1 MTKRNP
7 TVSAETP
14 SADENSVPSPAESV
28 DAIAKARDLDELERI
43 RRSVMAV
50 GEATYHWDI
59 ASDKIVWSA
68 NVPDVLQTS
77 DDTLV
82 ATGRGYADLLDP
94 DNFTSRYDAIMRS
107 TSKDQGEG
115 VPFSIEYLLNTERG
129 QIRQAV
135 WVEDCGRWYAGR
147 DGQPSEA
154 FGVVRQIDDRHERDQ
169 QLEYM
174 GNCDPLTGMMNRGK
188 LSEALAAT
196 MARATQED
204 TSCAF
209 LIAVINNLA
218 VVNDAYGFD
227 IADEVIVSVGQ
238 RLNRIVRT
246 GDMIGRYSGAKFG
259 IILSDC
265 SEEEIRGAAERFLN
279 IARDSVFETERGPVW
294 AMMSIGG
301 VVLPKFA
308 ADTNAAMA
316 YAEEAL
322 AEAKR
327 QSSDSFVPYRPSAER
342 ISVRSLNARC
352 ASEIVSSLKEDRFAL
367 AYQPIVDAKTG
378 RIAFQE
384 ALLRM
389 RCDDGDTVAAHHLI
403 PIAEKLGLVRLI
415 DRAVARMTVDA
426 LARAPNL
433 SVSINVSGTT
443 ATDPRWFNQ
452 LTSILSEEPGIADRV
467 MLEITETV
475 ALQDLD
481 QTIRFT
487 RALREM
493 GCRVAIDDF
502 GAGYTSFRN
511 LRELDIDMVKIDG
524 TFCERLSENE
534 DNQYF
539 VRSLV
544 DLAKKFDLLTAAE
557 WVESEADAELLRSWG
572 VDYLQGNLFGEPTTD
587 VPWAQT
593 SSHGHRQTPDEAA
606 VFDASMIS
614 IALQQEDEQA
624 KEPDRPVVAME
635 TEDMPFQVK
644 VPPTDT
650 NDDAHPMDDRD
661 NEPADHPNDDNEA
674 MLFVNSGKAKEPAG
688 TQADAPKIKLPTA
701 EDLTLEPFQAMRPH
715 DMPTGPADDRYSKDD
730 APDTSAAA
738 MEKPAAGGE
747 FAPIKLELDQSLLK
761 SAMSELDA
769 TFGPRSTTSSES
781 DHPDLAGAIAKT
793 FAADQKAGS

>member
-7 TVSAETP
+7 TVPAETP
-14 SADENSVPSPAESV
+14 SADENSDPSPADSV
-28 DAIAKARDLDELERI
+28 DAIAKARDLGELEHI

-59 ASDKIVWSA
+59 ATDKIVWSSNA
-68 NVPDVLQTS
+68 LDVIQAT
-77 DDTLV
+77 DDTSIS
-82 ATGRGYADLLDP
+82 TGRGYADLLDP
-94 DNFTSRYDAIMRS
+94 DNFTSRYDTVMRS
-107 TSKDQGEG
+107 PSKDQGEG

-135 WVEDCGRWYAGR
+135 WVEDCGRWYAGK
-147 DGQPSEA
+147 DGQPAEA
-154 FGVVRQIDDRHERDQ
+154 VGIVRQIDDRHERDQ

-196 MARATQED
+196 MAQAAQEG

-209 LIAVINNLA
+209 LIAMINNLA

-227 IADEVIVSVGQ
+227 IADEVIVSVGH
-238 RLNRIVRT
+238 RLNRIVRN

-259 IILSDC
+259 IILTDC
-265 SEEEIRGAAERFLN
+265 NEQEIRDAAERFLN

-294 AMMSIGG
+294 AMLSIGG

-308 ADTNAAMA
+308 GDTNAAMA
-316 YAEEAL
+316 FAEEAL

-327 QSSDSFVPYRPSAER
+327 QSSDAFVPYRPSAER

-367 AYQPIVDAKTG
+367 AYQPIVDAKSG
-378 RIAFQE
+378 QVAFQE

-389 RCDDGDTVAAHHLI
+389 RCNDGDTVAAHHLI

-426 LARAPNL
+426 LARTPNL
-433 SVSINVSGTT
+433 SLSINVSGTT

-452 LTSILSEEPGIADRV
+452 LTNILSEEPGIADRV

-524 TFCERLSENE
+524 SFCEHLTENE

-539 VRSLV
+539 VRSLI

-557 WVESEADAELLRSWG
+557 WVQSEQDAELLRSWG

-587 VPWAQT
+587 VPWAQA
-593 SSHGHRQTPDEAA
+593 SSHGHHETQDEAA

-614 IALQQEDEQA
+614 IALQQDDQAREQ
-624 KEPDRPVVAME
+624 DRPVVVVE
-635 TEDMPFQVK
+635 TEPMPFQAKLPV
-644 VPPTDT
+644 TDT
-650 NDDAHPMDDRD
+650 EDDAQPMDGPDY
-661 NEPADHPNDDNEA
+661 EPSDQLNKDNEA
-674 MLFVNSGKAKEPAG
+674 MPFGASDKAQEPADA
-688 TQADAPKIKLPTA
+688 QADVPKIKLPTA
-701 EDLTLEPFQAMRPH
+701 EDLTVEPFKAVRPQ
-715 DMPTGPADDRYSKDD
+715 DMPTGSADNQYSQDKTPD
-730 APDTSAAA
+730 ASTASKKVPG
-738 MEKPAAGGE
+738 AGGE
-747 FAPIKLELDQSLLK
+747 FAPIKLELNQSLLK

-769 TFGPRSTTSSES
+769 TFGPKSTESRSG
-781 DHPDLAGAIAKT
+781 HPDLAGAIAET
-793 FAADQKAGS
+793 FAADQKTGN